1 MSDRVHRWLAVG
13 AAALVLI
20 GVLGWRALGGGAN
33 QPIAVAVP
41 NPGLRPLTP
50 FAGSVSDSIPA
61 ALAAENVV
69 LRRDPFASRP
79 VPPAI
84 RVGFDVTGATM
95 DTTTRTKIE
104 EPKWRVSAILIGG
117 AQRAA
122 IINDVLVRVGD
133 TLPGGTKLTSVE
145 QDRVVLTESNGTA
158 HSVAVKEGEG

>member
-1 MSDRVHRWLAVG
+1 MSDRLHRWLAVG
-13 AAALVLI
+13 ATALILV
-20 GVLGWRALGGGAN
+20 GVLGWRALGNGAS
-33 QPIAVAVP
+33 QPMAVAVP

-50 FAGSVSDSIPA
+50 FAGTVSDFAPVAIA
-61 ALAAENVV
+61 DENVT
-69 LRRDPFASRP
+69 LRRDPFASRAA
-79 VPPAI
+79 PPAI

-95 DTTTRTKIE
+95 DTTTRARIE
-104 EPKWRVSAILIGG
+104 EPRWRVSAILIGG

-145 QDRVVLTESNGTA
+145 QGRVVLTESNGTA